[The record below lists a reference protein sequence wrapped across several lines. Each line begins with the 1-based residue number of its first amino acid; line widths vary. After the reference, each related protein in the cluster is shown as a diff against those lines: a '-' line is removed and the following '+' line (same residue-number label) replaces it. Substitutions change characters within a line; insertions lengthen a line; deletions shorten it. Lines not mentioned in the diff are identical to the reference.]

1 MPIQI
6 DKQNLV
12 FNLQTPSSSYIFR
25 VLGGRFLEHLHYGA
39 RVNNLDGLADLAG
52 ARGTLACRNGAAIAG
67 NLDLSKFAP
76 GERVTTTDDDK
87 ILNPITG
94 ELEAGIVNERILNEY
109 PTFANGDLRPPAFHA
124 SYPDGNRT
132 SDLRYS
138 GYRVYSGKQPLPG
151 LPATYVES
159 DSEADTLE
167 VDLFDSLT
175 GVTVTLVYTAYNALD
190 AITRHTVIKN
200 GGREVVTLDTVHS
213 ANVPFGDHNF
223 DFYHLDGLWGRERH
237 IHSQPLNPGFTGV
250 DSRRGASSHMH
261 NPFVALARKK
271 AEEESGDVYG
281 FSLVYSG
288 NFSAG
293 VTVDQAGNASVQM
306 GINPFDF
313 SWKLEAG
320 DSFCTP
326 EVVMVYSDG
335 GFGKMSRTYHK
346 LYRTRLCRGKYR
358 DGGRPVL
365 INNWEAT
372 YFDFTEEQILQI
384 AEKARDCGVE
394 LMVLDDGW
402 FGTRNDDKSGLGDWF
417 VNREKLP
424 DGIDGLARKVV
435 DKGMRFGLWFEPEMV
450 QPDSELFRAHP
461 DWCIHVK
468 DRPLSMCRSQLI
480 LDLSRQEV
488 CDYIFDSLYNILS
501 TAPIS
506 YVKWDMN
513 RYFSEIGSATLP
525 ADRQQEQAH
534 RYMLGLYSV
543 LERFV
548 TTFPDVLLE
557 GCASGGGRF
566 DPGMLYYSP
575 QIWTSDDSDAIE
587 RLYIQHG
594 TSMCYPLCTM
604 GAHVSVV
611 PNHQVYR
618 TTPLA
623 TRGDVATLGQFGYE
637 LDLNKLT
644 DDEIEEVKVQI
655 TRRKAL
661 ADIIHSGDLYRLS
674 SPFDSNHMVWQIN
687 SEDGNTV
694 IYFNCTILGRPAP
707 YVNYTPLRGLDPD
720 AIYAIRD
727 DEKGR
732 RYSGDALMKV
742 GLYFTDKVDFTS
754 RLLVLDKVN

>member
-12 FNLQTPSSSYIFR
+12 FNLQTPNSSYIFH

-39 RVNNLDGLADLAG
+39 RVNNADGLVELAS
-52 ARGTLACRNGAAIAG
+52 ARRMFGPKQLCSIAG
-67 NLDLSKFAP
+67 NLDVTKYKK
-76 GERVTTTDDDK
+76 GEVITFNDSDK
-87 ILNPITG
+87 IANPITG
-94 ELEAGIVNERILNEY
+94 ELEAGIFNEGILNEY
-109 PTFANGDLRPPAFHA
+109 PTFANGDLRAPAFHA
-124 SYPDGNRT
+124 AYPNGSRT
-132 SDLRYS
+132 SDLNYS
-138 GYRVYSGKQPLPG
+138 TYRLYDGKRSLPG
-151 LPATYVES
+151 LPATYVEQ
-159 DSEADTLE
+159 DGEAQTLE
-167 VDLFDSLT
+167 VDLVDSLT
-175 GVTVTLVYTAYNALD
+175 GVTVTLVYTVYNELD
-190 AITRHTVIKN
+190 AITRHAVIKN
-200 GGREVVTLDTVHS
+200 GGTGDVCLNTVNS
-213 ANVPFGDHNF
+213 INVPFYDHNF
-223 DFYHLDGLWGRERH
+223 DFYHLDGTWGRERH
-237 IHSQPLNPGFTGV
+237 INSQPLRPGFTGV

-261 NPFVALARKK
+261 NPFVALARRK
-271 AEEESGDVYG
+271 AEEESGEVYG

-293 VTVDQAGNASVQM
+293 VYVDQGGCASVQM

-313 SWKLEAG
+313 SWKLSPNEE
-320 DSFCTP
+320 FCTP
-326 EVVMVYSDG
+326 EAVMVYSDG

-372 YFDFTEEQILQI
+372 YFDFNEEKILAI

-402 FGTRNDDKSGLGDWF
+402 FGTRDDDKSALGDWF
-417 VNREKLP
+417 VNKEKLP

-435 DKGMRFGLWFEPEMV
+435 DKGMKFGLWFEPEMV
-450 QPDSELFRAHP
+450 SPNSDLYRAHP
-461 DWCIHVK
+461 DWCIHV
-468 DRPLSMCRSQLI
+468 DGRPLSMCRSQLV
-480 LDLSRQEV
+480 LDLSRQDV
-488 CDYIFDSLYNILS
+488 CDYIFDCLYNILS

-513 RYFSEIGSATLP
+513 RNFSEIGSALLA

-548 TTFPDVLLE
+548 TAFPDVLLE
-557 GCASGGGRF
+557 GCSSGGGRF

-594 TSMCYPLCTM
+594 TSLCYPLCTM

-618 TTPLA
+618 TTPFA

-644 DDEIEEVKVQI
+644 DEEIAQVREQI
-655 TRRKAL
+655 TRRKEL
-661 ADIIHSGDLYRLS
+661 ADVIHSGDLYRLA
-674 SPFDSNHMVWQIN
+674 SPFDSNHMAWQIN
-687 SEDGNTV
+687 SEDGDTV

-707 YVNYTPLRGLDPD
+707 YVNYTPLHDLEPN
-720 AIYAIRD
+720 AIYAVRG
-727 DEKGR
+727 DEEGR
-732 RYSGDALMKV
+732 RYSGDALMSV
-742 GLYFTDKVDFTS
+742 GLSFTDKIDFTS
-754 RLLVLDKVN
+754 RLIVLDKVK